1 MIAVA
6 HADSF
11 QVLTINGQAEISPDK
26 KDWEN
31 AQSGQMLSS
40 GTWIKT
46 GANAKVTILLP
57 DRTQTIIA
65 RNSEVQLNKPIGEVS
80 LAKLLEQILSLSKKF
95 DIEVQPQFTLLQKT
109 MLMAEGTT
117 RQINPNINM
126 WELSRPLI
134 DKWITDT
141 HDPFKVLEEWFHK
154 NKIALLKI
162 PEIIRKVDEIL
173 SKK

>member
-1 MIAVA
+1 MALPKLETKTYT
-6 HADSF
+6 
-11 QVLTINGQAEISPDK
+11 LTLPSTGED
-26 KDWEN
+26 
-31 AQSGQMLSS
+31 
-40 GTWIKT
+40 IKFRPFLV
-46 GANAKVTILLP
+46 K
-57 DRTQTIIA
+57 
-65 RNSEVQLNKPIGEVS
+65 E
-80 LAKLLEQILSLSKKF
+80 
-95 DIEVQPQFTLLQKT
+95 QKT

-162 PEIIRKVDEIL
+162 PEIINKIDEIL

>member
-1 MIAVA
+1 MIARLSQFTTSSLGVSSKAVILAMIAVA

-26 KDWEN
+26 KNWEN

-65 RNSEVQLNKPIGEVS
+65 RNSEVQLNVAYHLGCRAALWFVKREGEGGPASVSTCARSKQPTTKP
-80 LAKLLEQILSLSKKF
+80 
-95 DIEVQPQFTLLQKT
+95 
-109 MLMAEGTT
+109 GT
-117 RQINPNINM
+117 
-126 WELSRPLI
+126 
-134 DKWITDT
+134 
-141 HDPFKVLEEWFHK
+141 LEERDVV
-154 NKIALLKI
+154 AVLT
-162 PEIIRKVDEIL
+162 RR
-173 SKK
+173 S

>member
-1 MIAVA
+1 MKDNYIIPVILCGGTGTRLWPLSRE
-6 HADSF
+6 SF
-11 QVLTINGQAEISPDK
+11 PKQYL
-26 KDWEN
+26 
-31 AQSGQMLSS
+31 
-40 GTWIKT
+40 
-46 GANAKVTILLP
+46 
-57 DRTQTIIA
+57 
-65 RNSEVQLNKPIGEVS
+65 
-80 LAKLLEQILSLSKKF
+80 KLLQDNE
-95 DIEVQPQFTLLQKT
+95 FTLLQKT

-117 RQINPNINM
+117 RQINPGINM

-162 PEIIRKVDEIL
+162 PEIINKIDEIL